1 MAKRDFVVSIKLL
14 DKQFKQGIGGIK
26 AQMSKLKSFATTAL
40 AGLGIANFGKSMIE
54 AGKNFESGMA
64 RVKAVTNATEAQ
76 MKMMSDEA
84 ERLGATTK
92 YSASQAA
99 GALENLTR
107 NGLTAEQATKALSKT
122 LQLAQAN
129 SIELAEAADL
139 ATNVMN
145 GFGLSVDQ
153 LSRVNDNLSS
163 TASHSATN
171 ALELGEAIK
180 TVAPLANNCGINIE
194 EVSAALGTLAN
205 VGIKGADAGTA
216 LKQVLIGLSSETP
229 KGSKAM
235 AKYGLNINQASIAAD
250 GLSGTLKKLADS
262 GIGQDN
268 QALADVFGRR
278 AFAGAAAIINNYE
291 KFVDLNKT
299 LQGSSGET
307 ARMFNQA
314 AGSMDKAIKGLQS
327 AWEALLIS
335 IFRNGEGG
343 LVAPINALSDG
354 IRKVRDNIAT
364 VISFVK
370 GAAIFAVVAK
380 GITTL
385 KVLWGSYTAGII
397 ANVERTKVARANA
410 EKLQTQLEKQETA
423 LRAQIAAAG
432 AAEKQALMVRLN
444 ATAKQMEVNRTLIEK
459 AGVAERLA
467 IERAAALQT
476 ASLWG
481 KVGIALRGVGTALK
495 AAFSMTI
502 VTALITGVVELVSHL
517 SSMAKRSAEIKNI
530 WSDYRKE
537 ANAVSSSEIEQLK
550 AVQSELGKAAKGSE
564 YYNAL
569 LKKAESLVGD
579 VQVAAGK
586 HKTIEEEINAKIR
599 KRIQLLEAAA
609 KAEYYANKKVE
620 AEGKRNEI
628 LNRYSDG
635 RYYVHEVRD
644 TNGKVVS
651 RRNETDE
658 ERNQRLMKNAV
669 NKATSTDANGKR
681 YINDVGALQDVREV
695 QQLNRVI
702 NDATKRISENTKVQV
717 MGNDTPSTPTT
728 STGGGSVSSETSGKN
743 KGKTTP
749 VFKETAVTIE
759 EIEDN
764 VSALETK
771 LKKMAPNTAE
781 FRNTTE
787 EIKKWKDILDNI
799 QNQLPEGSI
808 AANEKAISD
817 LEQQMKLTVDPA
829 SLRAI
834 QVELDKFKKANE
846 KMQMVI
852 TFNNAEISGK
862 FKEGANIPMKVD
874 VQVPKQKDVESKMKA
889 VSDSVNANLVNA
901 WQAAKDKTSK
911 KQQAMLDAT
920 QQFANGMSSLGSA
933 FEIPELNA
941 AGTIAQAI
949 ANLIMSFSTASL
961 QAASQLGPIGWAAFS
976 LGGIAQLASII
987 AAVKSM
993 GKFAEGGIV
1002 GGSSYGGD
1010 RLMARVNSGEMI
1022 LSGRQQK
1029 NLFDMVDS
1037 GDFGG
1042 GGGGV
1047 VDFRIQGNALYGV
1060 LRNYTNVKSKTGRV
1074 TAF

>member
-1 MAKRDFVVSIKLL
+1 MAKRDFVVSFRLL
-14 DKQFKQGIGGIK
+14 DKEFKKGIGGIK
-26 AQMSKLKSFATTAL
+26 AQMNKLKGFATTAL

-64 RVKAVTNATEAQ
+64 RVKSVTNATEAQ

-107 NGLTAEQATKALSKT
+107 NGLKAEQATKALSKT

-129 SIELAEAADL
+129 SMELADAADL

-145 GFGLSVDQ
+145 GFGLTVDQ
-153 LSRVNDNLSS
+153 LTRVNDNLSS

-180 TVAPLANNCGINIE
+180 TVAPLANNCGISIE

-205 VGIKGADAGTA
+205 VGIKGSDAGTA

-229 KGSKAM
+229 KGAKAM
-235 AKYGLNINQASIAAD
+235 AKYGLNINQATIAAD
-250 GLSGTLKKLADS
+250 GLSGTLKKLAES

-278 AFAGAAAIINNYE
+278 AFAGAAAVINNYE
-291 KFVDLNKT
+291 KFVDLHKT
-299 LQGSSGET
+299 LQASSGET
-307 ARMFNQA
+307 ARMFSQA
-314 AGSMDKAIKGLQS
+314 SGNMDKAIKGLQS

-335 IFRNGEGG
+335 IFRSGEGG

-354 IRKVRDNIAT
+354 IRKVRDNIST
-364 VISFVK
+364 VVSAVK
-370 GAAIFAVVAK
+370 GAAVFAIIAK

-385 KVLWGSYTAGII
+385 KVLWSSYTAGII
-397 ANVERTKVARANA
+397 ANVESTKIARANA

-423 LRAQIAAAG
+423 LRTQIAAAG

-444 ATAKQMEVNRTLIEK
+444 ATAKQLEANRTLIAK
-459 AGVAERLA
+459 AGTAERLA
-467 IERAAALQT
+467 VERAAALQT
-476 ASLWG
+476 ASVWG
-481 KVGIALRGVGTALK
+481 KVGIALRGVGTAMK

-502 VTALITGVVELVSHL
+502 VTALIAGVMELVSHL
-517 SSMAKRSAEIKNI
+517 YSISKRSSEIKNI

-537 ANAVSSSEIEQLK
+537 VNSVSNSEAEHLK
-550 AVQSELGKAAKGSE
+550 MLQKEYAAAAKGSE
-564 YYNAL
+564 YRNRL
-569 LKKAESLVGD
+569 EKEILSKIGD
-579 VQVAAGK
+579 TQVAAGK
-586 HKTIEEEINAKIR
+586 YKTIEDEINAKIK
-599 KRIQLLEAAA
+599 KRIELLEAAA
-609 KAEYYANKKVE
+609 KAEFYTNKKIE
-620 AEGKRNEI
+620 QEDKRNDI
-628 LNRYSDG
+628 LNKYDDG
-635 RYYVHEVRD
+635 KHHYRVIAD
-644 TNGKVVS
+644 KNGKIIN
-651 RRNETDE
+651 RREETQE
-658 ERNQRLMKNAV
+658 ERYQRLMKNAV
-669 NKATSTDANGKR
+669 NRATYTDESGQRRVGDLGA
-681 YINDVGALQDVREV
+681 YNDIREV

-702 NDATKRISENTKVQV
+702 NDASKQISENTKAQV
-717 MGNDTPSTPTT
+717 MGASPTATTTPTGGT
-728 STGGGSVSSETSGKN
+728 TTTGSSGTGNSGKS
-743 KGKTTP
+743 TP
-749 VFKETAVTIE
+749 VFRETAVTIE

-764 VSALETK
+764 ISALEAK

-799 QNQLPEGSI
+799 QNPLPEGSI

-862 FKEGANIPMKVD
+862 FKKGAEIPMKVD

-889 VSDSVNANLVNA
+889 VSDSVNANLVKA
-901 WQAAKDKTSK
+901 WQDAKDKTSK
-911 KQQAMLDAT
+911 QQQTMLDAT
-920 QQFANGMSSLGSA
+920 QQFANGMGTLGSA

-949 ANLIMSFSTASL
+949 ANLIMSFSSASL

-1002 GGSSYGGD
+1002 GGSSYSGD
-1010 RLMARVNSGEMI
+1010 RLMAHVNSGEMI
-1022 LSGRQQK
+1022 LNGRQQK
-1029 NLFDMVDS
+1029 NLFDLLDS
-1037 GDFGG
+1037 GDVGG
-1042 GGGGV
+1042 ASGGDV
-1047 VDFRIQGNALYGV
+1047 SFRIRGDQLYGV
-1060 LRNYTNVKSKTGRV
+1060 LKNYTNVKSKTGRV

>member
-1 MAKRDFVVSIKLL
+1 MAKRDFVVSFRLL
-14 DKQFKQGIGGIK
+14 DKEFKKGIGGIK
-26 AQMSKLKSFATTAL
+26 AQMNKLKGFATTAL

-107 NGLTAEQATKALSKT
+107 NGLKAEQATKALSKT
-122 LQLAQAN
+122 LELAQAN
-129 SIELAEAADL
+129 SMELADAADL

-145 GFGLSVDQ
+145 GFGLTVDQ
-153 LSRVNDNLSS
+153 LTRVNDNLSS

-171 ALELGEAIK
+171 ALELGDAIK
-180 TVAPLANNCGINIE
+180 TVAPLANNCGISIE

-205 VGIKGADAGTA
+205 VGIKGSDAGTA

-229 KGSKAM
+229 KGAKAM
-235 AKYGLNINQASIAAD
+235 AKYGLNINQATIAAD
-250 GLSGTLKKLADS
+250 GLSGTLKKLAES

-278 AFAGAAAIINNYE
+278 AFAGAAAVINNYE
-291 KFVDLNKT
+291 KFVDLHKT
-299 LQGSSGET
+299 LQASSGET
-307 ARMFNQA
+307 ARMFSQA
-314 AGSMDKAIKGLQS
+314 SGNMDKAIKGLQS

-335 IFRNGEGG
+335 IFRSGEGG

-370 GAAIFAVVAK
+370 GAAIFALVAK

-502 VTALITGVVELVSHL
+502 VTALITGVMELVSHL
-517 SSMAKRSAEIKNI
+517 VSISKRSSEIKNI

-537 ANAVSSSEIEQLK
+537 VNSVSNSEAEHLK
-550 AVQSELGKAAKGSE
+550 MLQKEYAAAAKGSE
-564 YYNAL
+564 YRNRL
-569 LKKAESLVGD
+569 EKEILSKIGD
-579 VQVAAGK
+579 TQVAAGK
-586 HKTIEEEINAKIR
+586 YKTIEDEINAKIK
-599 KRIQLLEAAA
+599 KRIELLEAAA
-609 KAEYYANKKVE
+609 KAEFYTNKKIE
-620 AEGKRNEI
+620 QEDKRNDI
-628 LNRYSDG
+628 LNKYDDG
-635 RYYVHEVRD
+635 KHHYRVIAD
-644 TNGKVVS
+644 KNGKIIN
-651 RRNETDE
+651 RREETQE
-658 ERNQRLMKNAV
+658 ERYQRLMKNAV
-669 NKATSTDANGKR
+669 NRATYTDESGQRRVGDLGA
-681 YINDVGALQDVREV
+681 YNDIREV

-702 NDATKRISENTKVQV
+702 NDASKQISENTKAQV
-717 MGNDTPSTPTT
+717 MGASPTATTTPTGGT
-728 STGGGSVSSETSGKN
+728 TTTGSGTGKSGKA
-743 KGKTTP
+743 TP
-749 VFKETAVTIE
+749 VFRETAVTIE

-764 VSALETK
+764 ISALEAK
-771 LKKMAPNTAE
+771 IKKIRPDTEEYKATTA
-781 FRNTTE
+781 
-787 EIKKWKDILDNI
+787 EIKKWKDILDRI
-799 QNQLPEGSI
+799 QNPLPEGSI

-852 TFNNAEISGK
+852 AFNNAEISGK
-862 FKEGANIPMKVD
+862 FKEGAEIPMKVD

-889 VSDSVNANLVNA
+889 VSDSVNANLVKA
-901 WQAAKDKTSK
+901 WQDAKDKTSK
-911 KQQAMLDAT
+911 QQQTMLDAT
-920 QQFANGMSSLGSA
+920 QQFANGMGTLGSA

-949 ANLIMSFSTASL
+949 ANLIMSFSSASL

-976 LGGIAQLASII
+976 LGGIAELASII

-1002 GGSSYGGD
+1002 GGSSYSGD
-1010 RLMARVNSGEMI
+1010 RLMAHVNSGEMI
-1022 LSGRQQK
+1022 LNGRQQK

>member
-1 MAKRDFVVSIKLL
+1 MAKRDFVVSFRLL
-14 DKQFKQGIGGIK
+14 DKEFKKGIGGIK
-26 AQMSKLKSFATTAL
+26 AQMNKLKGFATTAL

-107 NGLTAEQATKALSKT
+107 NGLKAEQATKALSKT
-122 LQLAQAN
+122 LELAQAN
-129 SIELAEAADL
+129 SMELADAADL

-145 GFGLSVDQ
+145 GFGLTVDQ
-153 LSRVNDNLSS
+153 LTRVNDNLSS

-171 ALELGEAIK
+171 ALELGDAIK
-180 TVAPLANNCGINIE
+180 TVAPLANNCGISIE

-205 VGIKGADAGTA
+205 VGIKGSDAGTA

-229 KGSKAM
+229 KGAKAM
-235 AKYGLNINQASIAAD
+235 AKYGLNINQATIAAD
-250 GLSGTLKKLADS
+250 GLSGTLKKLAES

-278 AFAGAAAIINNYE
+278 AFAGAAAVINNYE
-291 KFVDLNKT
+291 KFVDLHKT
-299 LQGSSGET
+299 LQASSGET
-307 ARMFNQA
+307 ARMFSQA
-314 AGSMDKAIKGLQS
+314 SGNMDKAIKGLQS

-335 IFRNGEGG
+335 IFRSGEGG

-364 VISFVK
+364 AISFVK
-370 GAAIFAVVAK
+370 GAAIFALVAK

-467 IERAAALQT
+467 VERAAALQT
-476 ASLWG
+476 ASVWG

-502 VTALITGVVELVSHL
+502 VTALIAGVVELVSHL
-517 SSMAKRSAEIKNI
+517 SSMAKKSAEIKNI

-537 ANAVSSSEIEQLK
+537 AQAVSNAEIEQLK

-586 HKTIEEEINAKIR
+586 HKTIEEEINAKI
-599 KRIQLLEAAA
+599 KTRIKLLEAAA
-609 KAEYYANKKVE
+609 KAEFYTNKRIATE
-620 AEGKRNEI
+620 DKRNEI
-628 LNRYSDG
+628 LNKYDDG
-635 RYYVHEVRD
+635 KHHYRVEVDRK
-644 TNGKVVS
+644 TGKIVN
-651 RRNETDE
+651 RREETQE
-658 ERNQRLMKNAV
+658 ERYQRLMKNAV
-669 NKATSTDANGKR
+669 NRGTYTDESGQRRVGDLGA
-681 YINDVGALQDVREV
+681 YNDIREV

-702 NDATKRISENTKVQV
+702 NDASKQISENTKAQV
-717 MGNDTPSTPTT
+717 MGASPTAT
-728 STGGGSVSSETSGKN
+728 TAPTGGTTTTGSGSGNSGKA
-743 KGKTTP
+743 TP
-749 VFKETAVTIE
+749 VFRETAVTIE

-764 VSALETK
+764 ISALEAK
-771 LKKMAPNTAE
+771 LKKIRPDTEEYKATTA
-781 FRNTTE
+781 
-787 EIKKWKDILDNI
+787 EIKKWKDILDRI
-799 QNQLPEGSI
+799 QNPLPEGSI

-862 FKEGANIPMKVD
+862 FKKGADIPMKVD

-889 VSDSVNANLVNA
+889 VSDSVNANLVKA

-911 KQQAMLDAT
+911 QQQAMLDAT
-920 QQFANGMSSLGSA
+920 QQFANGMGTLGSA

-949 ANLIMSFSTASL
+949 ANLIMSFSSASL

-1002 GGSSYGGD
+1002 GGSSYSGD
-1010 RLMARVNSGEMI
+1010 RLMAHVNSGEMI

-1029 NLFDMVDS
+1029 NLFELLDS
-1037 GDFGG
+1037 GVVGG
-1042 GGGGV
+1042 GASGGDV
-1047 VDFRIQGNALYGV
+1047 SFRIRGDQLYGV
-1060 LRNYTNVKSKTGRV
+1060 LKNYTNVKSKTGRV

>member
-1 MAKRDFVVSIKLL
+1 MAKRDFVVSFRLL
-14 DKQFKQGIGGIK
+14 DKEFKKGIGGIK
-26 AQMSKLKSFATTAL
+26 AQMNKLKGFATTAL

-107 NGLTAEQATKALSKT
+107 NGLKAEQATKALSKT

-129 SIELAEAADL
+129 SMELADAADL

-145 GFGLSVDQ
+145 GFGLTVDQ
-153 LSRVNDNLSS
+153 LTRVNDNLSS

-171 ALELGEAIK
+171 ALELGDAIK
-180 TVAPLANNCGINIE
+180 TVAPLANNCGISIE

-205 VGIKGADAGTA
+205 VGIKGSDAGTA

-229 KGSKAM
+229 KGAKAM
-235 AKYGLNINQASIAAD
+235 AKYGLNINQATIAAD
-250 GLSGTLKKLADS
+250 GLSGTLKKLAES

-278 AFAGAAAIINNYE
+278 AFAGAAAVINNYE
-291 KFVDLNKT
+291 KFVDLHKT
-299 LQGSSGET
+299 LQASSGET
-307 ARMFNQA
+307 ARMFSQA
-314 AGSMDKAIKGLQS
+314 SGNMDKAIKGLQS

-335 IFRNGEGG
+335 IFRSGEGG

-354 IRKVRDNIAT
+354 IRKVRDNIST
-364 VISFVK
+364 VVSVVK
-370 GAAIFAVVAK
+370 GAAVFAIIAK

-385 KVLWGSYTAGII
+385 KVLWSSYTAGII
-397 ANVERTKVARANA
+397 ANVESMKIARANA

-423 LRAQIAAAG
+423 LRTQIAAAG

-444 ATAKQMEVNRTLIEK
+444 ATAKQLEANRTLIAK
-459 AGVAERLA
+459 AGTAERLA
-467 IERAAALQT
+467 VERAAALQT
-476 ASLWG
+476 ASVWG

-502 VTALITGVVELVSHL
+502 VTALIAGVVELVSHL
-517 SSMAKRSAEIKNI
+517 SSMAKKSAEIKNI
-530 WSDYRKE
+530 WSDYKKE
-537 ANAVSSSEIEQLK
+537 ANAVSSAEIEQLK

-579 VQVAAGK
+579 TQVAAGK
-586 HKTIEEEINAKIR
+586 HKTIEEEINAKI
-599 KRIQLLEAAA
+599 KTRIKLLEAAA
-609 KAEYYANKKVE
+609 KAEFYTNKRIATE
-620 AEGKRNEI
+620 DKRNEI
-628 LNRYSDG
+628 LNKYDDGKHHYRVFVDRTGKIVNRREETADERY
-635 RYYVHEVRD
+635 
-644 TNGKVVS
+644 
-651 RRNETDE
+651 
-658 ERNQRLMKNAV
+658 QRLMKAAV
-669 NKATSTDANGKR
+669 NKATYTDESGLR
-681 YINDVGALQDVREV
+681 RVNDTGAYSEILEV

-702 NDATKRISENTKVQV
+702 NDASKQISENTKAQV
-717 MGNDTPSTPTT
+717 MGASPTATTTPTGGT
-728 STGGGSVSSETSGKN
+728 TTTGSGTGKSGKA
-743 KGKTTP
+743 TP
-749 VFKETAVTIE
+749 VFRETAVTIE

-764 VSALETK
+764 ISALEAK

-781 FRNTTE
+781 FKNTTE

-889 VSDSVNANLVNA
+889 VSDSVNANLVKA
-901 WQAAKDKTSK
+901 WQDAKDKTSK
-911 KQQAMLDAT
+911 QQQTMLDAT
-920 QQFANGMSSLGSA
+920 QQFANGMGTLGSA

-949 ANLIMSFSTASL
+949 ANLIMSFSSASL

-1002 GGSSYGGD
+1002 GGSSYSGD
-1010 RLMARVNSGEMI
+1010 RLIAHVNSREMI
-1022 LSGRQQK
+1022 LNGRQQK
-1029 NLFDMVDS
+1029 NLFELLDS
-1037 GDFGG
+1037 GDVGG
-1042 GGGGV
+1042 GASGGDV
-1047 VDFRIQGNALYGV
+1047 SFRIRGDQLYGV
-1060 LRNYTNVKSKTGRV
+1060 LKNYTNVKSKTGRV